1 MKYFKHRLKYLVS
14 PSIVTHE
21 KISDQKYYFYNVY
34 ATFLLCILVTS
45 RALAIT
51 DAVLQLTQ
59 VGPESNSS
67 TGIPQDLSKN
77 AVDKF
82 DPSFAN
88 QVLNSL
94 DKRIL
99 PNYTGKLQSIPTD
112 WQSVFTLAMSNPDLR
127 RLLFGIVDEAQKTLS
142 ISSNHYQRPTSL
154 AQIPES
160 ILDPRSKNLGANQEL
175 FALAMADA
183 GQADFLRSKVVDL
196 AFVWRYLHQQEY
208 LDKTLAIL
216 REVEKYRPL
225 QRQGWSLTNSTW
237 KLAVEGDGPFLAT
250 SWGITG
256 IVDVMELLGDNIPAD
271 LRMSLRQIL
280 CSEIQE
286 ITRAWALKI
295 PWYTKGDV
303 DLVSNQW
310 IDPNVAVIRG
320 CLLLGEPNL
329 LPAYNMATEN
339 LARSLSLGGADGA
352 FFEGVTYAQ
361 MSLPDAFDALQ
372 RMSAAGDHRLDKL
385 SFALNSWKW
394 WVYML
399 LPGGRF
405 VNCYDSR
412 LGRQPEWSQRTPLS
426 AMIKAM
432 YASQNEDA
440 PKTFRYLFPEGNAT
454 LDGIR
459 YWVTINKEST
469 PPQVLLPTY
478 AYFSSQQILVWRSKF
493 ERSIDQPS
501 AWALWARGGSL
512 LDSHSQRDQGQVS
525 IYCGNRVVLMECGTP
540 DYSNPQMNTLYA
552 NAAGHSIMQ
561 VGELTPRN
569 KVVYA
574 PITVERLDADGGS
587 IAIDTASAYTG
598 VLSNKRLVSWARDG
612 KVSIVDEVKFDH
624 TVQAGTEIF
633 RFHVGSSTA
642 VNVQKINGK
651 WVVSWDGVTM
661 SLLCD
666 VDISIEQMDWPDEV
680 MTARSHRV
688 VLLRSV
694 KEIQSIQ
701 VEANIIIN
709 LSVTN

>member
-1 MKYFKHRLKYLVS
+1 MSPGIPTHKKVS
-14 PSIVTHE
+14 EHKCS
-21 KISDQKYYFYNVY
+21 VY
-34 ATFLLCILVTS
+34 VIRTIILLCISVS
-45 RALAIT
+45 SNALALT
-51 DAVLQLTQ
+51 DVALQSTV
-59 VGPESNSS
+59 VGSQSNSPP
-67 TGIPQDLSKN
+67 GIPTELSKDMAN
-77 AVDKF
+77 KF

-99 PNYTGKLQSIPTD
+99 PNYTGKLESIPTD
-112 WQSVFTLAMSNPDLR
+112 WQSAFNLAMSNPELR
-127 RLLFGIVDEAQKTLS
+127 RLLFGIVDEAQKSLS
-142 ISSNHYQRPTSL
+142 ISSNYYQRPTSL

-160 ILDPRSKNLGANQEL
+160 ILDPRSKNLGANQEV

-183 GQADFLRSKVVDL
+183 GQTDFLRSKVVEL

-225 QRQGWSLTNSTW
+225 QRPGWSLTNATW
-237 KLAVEGDGPFLAT
+237 KLPIEGDGPFLAT

-256 IVDVMELLGDNIPAD
+256 IVEVMELLGDNIPAD
-271 LRMSLRQIL
+271 LRMSLREIL
-280 CSEIQE
+280 YSEIQE

-320 CLLLGEPNL
+320 CLFLGDPNL

-352 FFEGVTYAQ
+352 FFEGVAYAQ
-361 MSLPDAFDALQ
+361 MSLPNAFNALE
-372 RMSAAGDHRLDKL
+372 RMSANGDHRLNTMP
-385 SFALNSWKW
+385 FILNSWKW
-394 WVYML
+394 WANMI

-405 VNCYDSR
+405 INCFDSR
-412 LGRQPEWSQRTPLS
+412 LGRQPEWSPRTPIS
-426 AMIKAM
+426 AMIRAM
-432 YASQNEDA
+432 FASKNQDA
-440 PKTFRYLFPEGNAT
+440 PKMFRYLFPEGNAT
-454 LDGIR
+454 LDGVC
-459 YWVTINKEST
+459 YWVAINTEST
-469 PPQVLLPTY
+469 PPQVLLPNY
-478 AYFSSQQILVWRSKF
+478 AYFSSQQVLVWRSKF
-493 ERSIDQPS
+493 ERSIDQTS
-501 AWALWARGGSL
+501 SWALWARGGSL

-525 IYCGNRVVLMECGTP
+525 IYCGNRVVLMDCGTP
-540 DYSNPQMNTLYA
+540 DYSNPQMNTHYA
-552 NAAGHSIMQ
+552 NAAGHNIMQ

-574 PITVERLDADGGS
+574 PITVEKLDADGGS
-587 IAIDTASAYTG
+587 ITIDTTSAYTG
-598 VLSNKRLVSWARDG
+598 VLSNKRLVSWMRDG
-612 KVSIVDEVKFDH
+612 KVSIIDAVKFNH
-624 TVQAGTEIF
+624 PVQAGTEIF

-642 VNVQKINGK
+642 VTVQQINGQ

-661 SLLCD
+661 NLRCD
-666 VDISIEQMDWPDEV
+666 DDISIEQIDWPDEV

-688 VLLRSV
+688 VLLRSL
-694 KEIQSIQ
+694 KEIQSIR